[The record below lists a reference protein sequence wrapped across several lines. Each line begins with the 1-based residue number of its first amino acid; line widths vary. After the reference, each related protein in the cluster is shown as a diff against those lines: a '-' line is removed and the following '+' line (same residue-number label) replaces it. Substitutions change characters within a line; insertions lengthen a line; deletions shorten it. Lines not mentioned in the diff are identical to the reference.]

1 LTISYTGDATIAG
14 ALGGTAQF
22 SWFSTSLVV
31 DTFFPLGKPIDIGPL
46 SAVPGKNSFVISF
59 RSLRRSDIM
68 SAEFQ
73 LRWKGG
79 PFDAF
84 AFLTTPNQVVPGPP
98 TLPLQ
103 FFNPPGPRY
112 THPVRL
118 VTGTDLCLWRCGAG
132 RYLGGH
138 APRRNAVTRRSPAL
152 RHRPRLVGLARLEK
166 EEKISNSTRC
176 LIGTPDDIPQRPPR
190 GSLSV
195 LCMP

>member
-1 LTISYTGDATIAG
+1 MTISYTGDATIAG

-118 VTGTDLCLWRCGAG
+118 VTSRDRSLPLAMRCRSVPGRSRSTTQRRYPPLSRSSPPASARRACSAG
-132 RYLGGH
+132 EGRKNQQQHSLLDW
-138 APRRNAVTRRSPAL
+138 NTR
-152 RHRPRLVGLARLEK
+152 
-166 EEKISNSTRC
+166 
-176 LIGTPDDIPQRPPR
+176 
-190 GSLSV
+190 
-195 LCMP
+195 